1 MIVNLVQMKQGETG
15 VILKMQGGHGMAE
28 RVQNMGIRIGKKVKK
43 GTSQFFRGPQTVI
56 VDNFEV
62 AIGYGMATRIL
73 VEVERGDG
81 NK

>member
-1 MIVNLVQMKQGETG
+1 MKQGETG
-15 VILKMQGGHGMAE
+15 IILEIQGGYNMAE
-28 RVQNMGIRIGKKVKK
+28 RVQNMGIRIGKKIKK
-43 GTSQFFRGPQTVI
+43 GTSQFFRGPRTVI

-73 VEVERGDG
+73 VEVERNDG